1 MSIELARVQLERGA
15 ALHRANQFGLAQSH
29 YERAVKLDPKNAD
42 GWHLLG
48 LAAFQLGIFAKAVKH
63 LAKAVQIRPEFAEGW
78 NNLAIAIKS
87 KALQSPRLNEV
98 ELDAA
103 QAAFTKA
110 MALRA
115 NYVEAAHNLGIL
127 LEARGDYVA
136 AQEAYRSALSWRPQ
150 AIDSLTNLGNLLRK
164 QDQCEAALFLLTKAD
179 ALGATAKSA
188 LNLALVKLDLAD
200 YGGAMHDAQRA
211 LCLAPNLLDALAT
224 FGAAARLNND
234 LVNALPALRQVAE
247 QTLAVQPASASDALL
262 ELAIAENAGGDYVK
276 ARELLID
283 AQKRAPKNERLRWQA
298 AFMLPALM
306 QDEEFTEQA
315 LANFEAALTA
325 FEART
330 DWQKVSAEALL
341 EAVLTTSIYDLGY
354 LPGATLT
361 LQKRFG
367 QLISKVVNSYVKP
380 RTELRP
386 KAAQAD
392 AGADIIAPRK
402 RRIGVISSYLRAHTV
417 MRYFAGFIRALCA
430 QADVEV
436 WIWYTGAALDAQ
448 SIELKTAA
456 HRFAHV
462 KTNVLSTIAEILEL
476 DLDVMVFPD
485 LGMDAQQ
492 QTFAAWRLARVQVAL
507 YGHPITTGLT
517 EVDVYCSAAAIEAEH
532 AQDHYS
538 ERLLLLPELG
548 AALAAPKVIT
558 ARANNDADNSAAANL
573 LCVQNLAK
581 LTPEFDE
588 AIAEI
593 LANSSASLTFIDR
606 QPVLTERYLAR
617 LHKILSA
624 HNVSFERIKL
634 IPARDYPSFM
644 QLLADA
650 DLVLDSPW
658 FSGGASSVD
667 TLSAGTPILAW
678 ESVFARGRQTSAML
692 QMLGLSELVASN
704 KQDFVK
710 KALAIIST
718 LDLQMRLRQQISENS
733 HRLFGPAA
741 TQQFVREILALAHAA

>member
-1 MSIELARVQLERGA
+1 MSIELARAQLERGLS
-15 ALHRANQFGLAQSH
+15 LHRANQFGLAQSH

-42 GWHLLG
+42 AWHLLG

-87 KALQSPRLNEV
+87 KALQSPTLNV
-98 ELDAA
+98 AELDAA

-127 LEARGDYVA
+127 LEARGDFVA
-136 AQEAYRSALSWRPQ
+136 AQEAYRSALGWRPQ
-150 AIDSLTNLGNLLRK
+150 ALDSLTNLGNLLRK
-164 QDQCEAALFLLTKAD
+164 QDQCEAALALLTKAD
-179 ALGATAKSA
+179 ALAATAASA

-200 YGGAMHDAQRA
+200 YTGAMHDAQRA
-211 LCLAPNLLDALAT
+211 LYLAPDLLDALAT
-224 FGAAARLNND
+224 FGTAARLNND
-234 LVNALPALRQVAE
+234 LLSALPALRKVAE
-247 QTLAVQPASASDALL
+247 QALAVQSGSASDALL
-262 ELAIAENAGGDYVK
+262 ELAIAENAGGDYLR
-276 ARELLID
+276 ARALLVD
-283 AQKRAPKNERLRWQA
+283 AQKMAPKNERLRWHA

-306 QDEEFTEQA
+306 QDEASTQQA
-315 LANFEAALTA
+315 LAHFEAALTV

-330 DWQKVSAEALL
+330 DWHKASADELL
-341 EAVLTTSIYDLGY
+341 DAILTTSIYDLGY

-367 QLISKVVNSYVKP
+367 QLIGEVVNSYIKP
-380 RTELRP
+380 RTEFKP
-386 KAAQAD
+386 KAARMDSA
-392 AGADIIAPRK
+392 AEIIAPRK

-417 MRYFAGFIRALCA
+417 MRYFAGFISALCA
-430 QADVEV
+430 HSDVEL

-448 SIELKTAA
+448 SEELKAAA
-456 HRFAHV
+456 HRFTHV
-462 KTNVLSTIAEILEL
+462 KTNVLSTISEILAL
-476 DLDVMVFPD
+476 DLDLMIFPD
-485 LGMDAQQ
+485 VGMDAQQ
-492 QTFAAWRLARVQVAL
+492 QTFAAWRLARVQLAL
-507 YGHPITTGLT
+507 YGHPITTGLAQM
-517 EVDVYCSAAAIEAEH
+517 DFYFSATALEPEH

-558 ARANNDADNSAAANL
+558 TRAHGDADHYAAANL

-581 LTPEFDE
+581 LTPEFDL

-593 LANSSASLTFIDR
+593 LAYSSASLTFIDR
-606 QPVLTERYLAR
+606 HPVLTERYLAR
-617 LHKILSA
+617 LRPILSA
-624 HNVSFERIKL
+624 HEVAFARIQV
-634 IPARDYPSFM
+634 IPACDYPSFM

-678 ESVFARGRQTSAML
+678 ESVFARGRQTGAML
-692 QMLGLSELVASN
+692 QMLGLTELVASD
-704 KQDFVK
+704 KKDFVK
-710 KALAIIST
+710 KALAIISER
-718 LDLQMRLRQQISENS
+718 DLQMRLRQQITENS

-741 TQQFVREILALAHAA
+741 TQQFVREVLAVAHSA